1 MALNDQDE
9 RLLRRAIALARKAQF
24 DVEPNPPVGC
34 VLQRGEDGAVG
45 EGWTAPWGG
54 PHAEIVALR
63 VAGERARGATAYV
76 SLGPCGV
83 EGKTP
88 PCADALIQ
96 AGVAR
101 VVVGVGDP
109 NPAEAG
115 AGLTSLRAAGVVVDV
130 AEGALQREADELLD
144 RFRRSLAQR
153 RPWIV
158 LKWAMS
164 LDGRTAAARGSG
176 GAISGPKA
184 KRLVHGWRAHA
195 DAVAVGI
202 ETALVDDP
210 SLTCRLADGLPHG
223 RPQPR
228 RVVFDSA
235 LRLPLSAAMVQSAAQ
250 TPVLVVCGE
259 DADHARRAA
268 LETAGCAVLPVPVSS
283 GRVDLAAALDALHV
297 HGVRRMLVEGGARI
311 HGAFL
316 KAGLADQISAIVAP
330 RILGGAN
337 AVPAVEGSGIDTAD
351 AMRELE
357 EVMWRRVGD
366 DLVMRGYVTWSV
378 GD

>member
-1 MALNDQDE
+1 MALDDHDV
-9 RLLRRAIALARKAQF
+9 RLLRRAIALARKARF

-34 VLQRGEDGAVG
+34 VLVRGDDGAVG

-54 PHAEIVALR
+54 PHAEVVALR

-88 PCADALIQ
+88 PCAAALIK

-101 VVVGVGDP
+101 VVVGAGDP

-115 AGLTSLRAAGVVVDV
+115 AGLASLRAAGVVVDL
-130 AEGALQREADELLD
+130 AEGVLQREADELLD
-144 RFRRSLAQR
+144 RFRRSLGRR
-153 RPWIV
+153 RPWVV

-164 LDGRTAAARGSG
+164 LDGRIAAARGAG
-176 GAISGPKA
+176 GPISGPKA
-184 KRLVHGWRAHA
+184 RRLVHGWRAHS

-202 ETALVDDP
+202 ETARIDDP
-210 SLTCRLADGLPHG
+210 SLTCRLADGPPHG

-235 LRLPLSAAMVQSAAQ
+235 LRLPLDAAMVRTAAEAP
-250 TPVLVVCGE
+250 TLVVCGE
-259 DADHARRAA
+259 EAPQPRRVA
-268 LETAGCAVLPVPVSS
+268 LESAGCTVLPVPVAD
-283 GRVDLAAALDALHV
+283 GRIDLGAALDTLRV
-297 HGVRRMLVEGGARI
+297 HGVRRLLVEGGARI

-330 RILGGAN
+330 RILGGAH

-366 DLVMRGYVTWSV
+366 DLLMRGYVTSSV
-378 GD
+378 GA